1 MTKEEFDS
9 LKIGDEVIS
18 GGMTMKI
25 YGFETVHTEIVNEIG
40 KTKHEA
46 NFIIDVAQNR
56 RNRLTLS
63 LKETDKLVEFLK
75 TFSLYNID
83 NRAKEIRS
91 IVRKEVIDGLKFP
104 DHKSYWGFTLEA
116 RDWFIKQVK
125 TLNK

>member
-25 YGFETVHTEIVNEIG
+25 YGFETVHTEIINDIG

-46 NFIIDVAQNR
+46 DFIIDVAQNR

-63 LKETDKLVEFLK
+63 LKETDKLVEYLK
-75 TFSLYNID
+75 NSCNNTELE
-83 NRAKEIRS
+83 AKEIRS